1 MIKKISVLLYLFISV
16 SYPQVLGPKIV
27 FQQSEY
33 DFGAVAQGEKVKH
46 SFVVTNAGYDLLI
59 IKNVHASCGCTAALP
74 DKTELAPGE
83 STNIKVEFNTTGR
96 TGKQVKHITV
106 RSNDEE
112 NSEVKLKIFG
122 NVVKETEKKKD
133 TSNNLEKTSY

>member
-1 MIKKISVLLYLFISV
+1 MIKKISVLLYLFIST

-27 FQQSEY
+27 FQQNEY
-33 DFGAVAQGEKVKH
+33 DFGTVAQGEKVKY
-46 SFVVTNAGYDLLI
+46 SFVVTNAGYDLLVI
-59 IKNVHASCGCTAALP
+59 ENVHASCGCTAALP

>member
-83 STNIKVEFNTTGR
+83 STNINVEFNSAGR
-96 TGKQVKHITV
+96 SGKQVKYITV